1 MRRQVILADD
11 HKLLAEGIKT
21 VIEEIEDTVIV
32 LTVHNGAELLSFLDK
47 NTADLVV
54 LDLNMPGVDG
64 LKCLHII
71 KQLYP
76 AIKVL
81 VLTSYNQPEIIEEVR
96 KLQADGFIVKQS
108 SAAQLKEAVTKVLEG
123 NKYFPLTHASNTV
136 DRSSFF
142 FDDFLKKFQ
151 LTKRE
156 VDIIRLIC
164 KEMSSKQIAAELFL
178 SEFTVTTHRKN
189 IFRKLNV
196 KNVAGL
202 MNFAK
207 ENQLV

>member
-1 MRRQVILADD
+1 MRRQVVLADD
-11 HKLLAEGIKT
+11 HQLLAEGIKT
-21 VIEEIEDTVIV
+21 IIEEIEEVTITS
-32 LTVHNGAELLSFLDK
+32 TVHNGTDLLNFLDK
-47 NTADLVV
+47 NTADLVI
-54 LDLNMPGVDG
+54 LDLNMPGMDG
-64 LKCLHII
+64 LKCLDII

-76 AIKVL
+76 ATKVL
-81 VLTSYNQPEIIEEVR
+81 ILTSYNQPEIIEEVK

-108 SAAQLKEAVTKVLEG
+108 SAAQLKEAVIKVLEG
-123 NKYFPLTHASNTV
+123 NKYFPATPVAGTI
-136 DRSSFF
+136 DKSSFF

-164 KEMSSKQIAAELFL
+164 KEMSSKEIAAELFL

-207 ENQLV
+207 ENNLV